1 MTSKEIRDAIDSM
14 SADELEAH
22 GLMRGPVDAD
32 GIAWH
37 SGDMSDT
44 NWGVIDDIAY
54 HDGTWY
60 ICGHDTSAPWMEAD
74 KVRHRHKPT
83 IEDVLYKCCNEY
95 HDAMLMG
102 ICDIPCDVPSLSEII
117 TKHAAMLR
125 EMMADE

>member
-1 MTSKEIRDAIDSM
+1 MTSKEIRDAIDLM

-37 SGDMSDT
+37 AGDMSDT

-54 HDGTWY
+54 HDGKWY

-74 KVRHRHKPT
+74 RVRHRHKPT
-83 IEDVLYKCCNEY
+83 VEDVLQQFRGEVQRCCDTDDTITEY
-95 HDAMLMG
+95 
-102 ICDIPCDVPSLSEII
+102 
-117 TKHAAMLR
+117 AARLR
-125 EMMADE
+125 EVMADE